1 MAYCGGRGYCGRLYY
16 YCVKEKAVL
25 VRRYYYWIVSKDPE
39 TGKPYLIFGSDKDE
53 ATARQKGLEMLGGV
67 DFEIKRYPTRDLATA
82 SAYLRGKRLEQSGSL
97 GVAGKRIGHD
107 RSLRRM
113 RRKQGMPNW

>member
-1 MAYCGGRGYCGRLYY
+1 VA
-16 YCVKEKAVL
+16 
-25 VRRYYYWIVSKDPE
+25 RRFYYWIVSRDPA

-53 ATARQKGLEMLGGV
+53 ADARQRGLEMLGGV

-107 RSLRRM
+107 KSLKRL
-113 RRKQGMPNW
+113 RRKQGIQYW